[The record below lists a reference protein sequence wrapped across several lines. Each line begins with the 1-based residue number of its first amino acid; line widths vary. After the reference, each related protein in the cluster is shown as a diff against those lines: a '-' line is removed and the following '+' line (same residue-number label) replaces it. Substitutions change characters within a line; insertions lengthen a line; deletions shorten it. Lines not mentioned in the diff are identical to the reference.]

1 MSTAKRLAPELE
13 NGAVMTREE
22 FHEAYA
28 DCEGLRRA
36 ELVEGVVFMPS
47 PVRYES
53 HDKPAALIRGWLFSY
68 SLKHPETETGGEAS
82 LLLGQSEVQPD
93 AFLMRTGSVPSDEDG
108 YLTGAPQLVVEI
120 AASSKSRD
128 LHSKMDIYR
137 RHGVAEYIVWRTVEG
152 AIDWFRSVDGQFQR
166 VQPDKVGVIE
176 SAIFPGLRLSIPR
189 ALAMDSPGLVEL
201 LR

>member
-28 DCEGLRRA
+28 ECEGLRRA
-36 ELVEGVVFMPS
+36 ELVEGVVYMPS

-53 HDKPAALIRGWLFSY
+53 HDKPAALLRGWLFSY

-93 AFLMRTGSVPSDEDG
+93 AFLLRVGSVPIDDDG
-108 YLTGAPQLVVEI
+108 YLTGAPQLIVEV

-128 LHSKMDIYR
+128 LHSKMEVYR
-137 RHGVAEYIVWRTVEG
+137 RHGVVEYIVWRTVDQE
-152 AIDWFRSVDGQFQR
+152 IDWFRSVDGQFRR
-166 VQPDKVGVIE
+166 VQPDGDGVIE
-176 SAIFPGLRLSIPR
+176 SSDFPGLRLSIPA
-189 ALAMDSPGLVEL
+189 ALAMDAARVVAL
-201 LR
+201 LD